1 MVIMSDLTKKPASSK
16 FKMPK
21 TRMEMKIVITGIMKM
36 EDEGKTHQV
45 QISAIA
51 KAHDTSPM
59 KKEGGEKITVIL
71 DGPHSPLKY

>member
-1 MVIMSDLTKKPASSK
+1 
-16 FKMPK
+16 
-21 TRMEMKIVITGIMKM
+21 MEMKIVITGIMKM

-71 DGPHSPLKY
+71 DGPHSP